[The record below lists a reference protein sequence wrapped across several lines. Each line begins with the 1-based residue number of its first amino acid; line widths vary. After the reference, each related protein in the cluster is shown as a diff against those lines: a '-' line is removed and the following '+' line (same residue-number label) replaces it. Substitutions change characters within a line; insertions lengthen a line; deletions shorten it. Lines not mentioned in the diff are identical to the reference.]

1 MKSVVYINNLEGNH
15 HADHDVN
22 MYDVPDYSIQL
33 HHFLAAVEIPEN

>member
-22 MYDVPDYSIQL
+22 MYDVPDYSIDYVGVQL
-33 HHFLAAVEIPEN
+33 LQLL